1 MLLRKF
7 KNREPTDKEEKEADL
22 YTSAILP
29 YTPPNSPNGASV
41 SVTTSV
47 ALVNKYC
54 AKLPSD
60 TFTRLTPLWTVTHLV
75 EENTFKCT
83 IRLPINS
90 PLKQMI
96 CVTIFDYMCCD
107 LTTFY
112 FKHK

>member
-29 YTPPNSPNGASV
+29 YTPPISTNGASV
-41 SVTTSV
+41 SVATAI

-60 TFTRLTPLWTVTHLV
+60 TFTRLTPLWTITYLAK
-75 EENTFKCT
+75 EKKYECT

-90 PLKQMI
+90 PLKQTI
-96 CVTIFDYMCCD
+96 YVNIFDYICYEF
-107 LTTFY
+107 TIFY
-112 FKHK
+112 LF